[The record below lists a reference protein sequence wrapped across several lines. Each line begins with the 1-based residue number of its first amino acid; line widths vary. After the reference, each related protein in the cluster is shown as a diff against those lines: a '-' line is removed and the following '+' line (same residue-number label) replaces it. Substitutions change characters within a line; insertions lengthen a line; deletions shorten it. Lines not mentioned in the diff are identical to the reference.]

1 MINRLAVP
9 VCLSALFVIGLE
21 RLPQDSRRQPASSA
35 ISGMQEDAAQ
45 RISADSLRGHL
56 SFLASDAL
64 GGRDTPSPG
73 LDLAA
78 DYIAA
83 QFRQAALEPAAGNDY
98 FQAAPG
104 IVTVAN
110 QANFRFTLNV
120 AGKSLDIPAAR
131 FNMSTIAP
139 LRLADVPV
147 VKVPFDG
154 QLPSNLEGKVAIT
167 ELPSDR
173 DSRTASG
180 HIFSRLAP
188 LKPTA
193 VITVDRRERESSYF
207 TRRML
212 REPPPLGKASDP
224 VGSLN
229 RAPSVPLITIY
240 GALPAGVLEGM
251 ASDTRVSLELAP
263 PLDTKVVLRNVAGL
277 LRGSDP
283 TLNQS
288 YILVTAHYDGTG
300 PRPGATGDTIWN
312 AANDDGSGTVAVVE
326 LASALAALKDRP
338 RRSIVFM
345 TYFGE
350 EKGLRGSAY
359 YARYPLFPL
368 DKTIA
373 NINIEHVGR
382 TDSTEAGD
390 RRGTASLTGFDY
402 SDLGELF
409 AEAGRLSGVK
419 VYKHEKKSDAFFTG
433 SDNLSLAEVGV
444 VAHTI
449 CVIFDDFSDYHGPGD
464 HWEKIDYPNLEKTV
478 EMIGTAVLLL
488 AQREAPPQWNAAN
501 PRTERFRKAREE
513 RTHR

>member
-1 MINRLAVP
+1 LINRLSVS

-73 LDLAA
+73 LDVAA
-78 DYIAA
+78 EYIAA
-83 QFRQAALEPAAGNDY
+83 QFRRAALEPAAGNDY
-98 FQAAPG
+98 FQTAPG
-104 IVTVAN
+104 VVTVAN
-110 QANFRFTLNV
+110 PENFRFTLNV

-131 FNMSTIAP
+131 FSMSTIAP

-167 ELPSDR
+167 ELPTDR
-173 DSRTASG
+173 DSRTASD
-180 HIFSRLAP
+180 HTFTRLAP

-193 VITVDRRERESSYF
+193 VIMVDRRERESSYF
-207 TRRML
+207 TRRVL
-212 REPPPLGKASDP
+212 REPPPLGTTWDA

-229 RAPSVPLITIY
+229 RAPGVPLITIY
-240 GALPAGVLEGM
+240 GALPAWVLEEMGP
-251 ASDTRVSLELAP
+251 SDTRVTLELAP

-326 LASALAALKDRP
+326 LASALAELKDRP

-368 DKTIA
+368 EKTIA

-382 TDSTEAGD
+382 TDSTQAGD

-402 SDLGELF
+402 SDLGALF
-409 AEAGRLSGVK
+409 AEAGRLSGIK
-419 VYKHEKKSDAFFTG
+419 VYKHETKSDPFFNG
-433 SDNLSLAEVGV
+433 SDNLPLAEAGV

-478 EMIGTAVLLL
+478 EMIATAVLLL

-501 PRTERFRKAREE
+501 PRTERFRKAREQ
-513 RTHR
+513 R